1 MLRSIARSVRY
12 APDRLFHR
20 RRESRARDV
29 LSGRTG
35 GRVLVVCHGNICRSP
50 YGEHALRRELAA
62 EGVRSWSVESA
73 GFVKPDRPS
82 PVEARVV
89 ASRRAVD
96 LDPHRS
102 RTMTTELV
110 SGFDLIY
117 VMSSSQARSM
127 TELFN
132 SPPESVWVLGDLDP
146 EAILKRTIRDP
157 IDQPEQV
164 FEAVYDRIDRCVR
177 VIAEIISGPATES
190 P

>member
-1 MLRSIARSVRY
+1 MLRSIARFIRY
-12 APDRLFHR
+12 APDRLLHR
-20 RRESRARDV
+20 RRQRHAREA
-29 LSGRTG
+29 LAGRID

-50 YGEHALRRELAA
+50 YGEHALLRELATRR
-62 EGVRSWSVESA
+62 EQRWSVESA

-82 PVEARVV
+82 PPEARLV
-89 ASRRAVD
+89 ASRRNVN
-96 LDPHRS
+96 LETHRS
-102 RTMTTELV
+102 RTMTSELV
-110 SGFDLIY
+110 SEFDLIY

-127 TELFN
+127 SELFN